1 MKNLTVSLPMAM
13 LASVTPVCAQ
23 PKPNTTVELLFVQNA
38 AGVVVENGTLTL
50 KGVSPA
56 VVFFSDRPQRVA
68 GHVTLP
74 GFLKAWDE
82 GKDSFADDPPNA
94 ALSIIGDI
102 IVTSAVLKIAN
113 PQLRGDELSY
123 EVVQILEGELPST
136 GGTSSLFIDG
146 LFSDSELRGAGR
158 GAAVGAI
165 FGAATGDVG
174 EGAAIGAGVG
184 LVDNMGKERDVIQE
198 PDVTTP

>member
-1 MKNLTVSLPMAM
+1 MKNLTLALPMAM
-13 LASVTPVCAQ
+13 LAAVTPVYAQ
-23 PKPNTTVELLFVQNA
+23 QKPNTTVELLFVQNA
-38 AGVVVENGTLTL
+38 KGVVFKDETLIL
-50 KGVSPA
+50 KGVSPT
-56 VVFFSDRPQRVA
+56 VIFFSDRPQRLA
-68 GHVTLP
+68 GHVVLP
-74 GFLKAWDE
+74 GFLRAWEE
-82 GKDSFADDPPNA
+82 GKDSFADNPPNA
-94 ALSIIGDI
+94 TLSIIGEA
-102 IVTSAVLKIAN
+102 IVTSAVLEIAN

-123 EVVQILEGELPST
+123 EVIQILDGELPST

-146 LFSDSELRGAGR
+146 LFSDSELRGAGG

-184 LVDNMGKERDVIQE
+184 LVGNMGKEGDVIQE